1 MSFIY
6 DRTIHFQDT
15 DAAGVVYFVNVLAM
29 CHEAYEASLM
39 ASEMDLKVFFSAS
52 TIAFPII
59 HASVDFFS
67 PLYCGDRIQIQ
78 VTPQQLTESKFEIYY
93 RISLGNNVEKL
104 VSKALTQHVCIEPN
118 SRNKLTLPAGI
129 IQWLMQWG
137 KEESTGSVVNN

>member
-15 DAAGVVYFVNVLAM
+15 DAAGVVYFVNVLAI

-39 ASEMDLKVFFSAS
+39 ASEIDLKIFFSTS
-52 TIAFPII
+52 TIAFPIV

-67 PLYCGDRIQIQ
+67 PLYCGDRIQIR
-78 VTPQQLTESKFEIYY
+78 VDPQQLTDSKFEIHYQ
-93 RISLGNNVEKL
+93 IFLPTDAEKP
-104 VSKALTQHVCIEPN
+104 VSKALTRHVCIEPN

-129 IQWLMQWG
+129 IQWLKQWG
-137 KEESTGSVVNN
+137 RDESSA